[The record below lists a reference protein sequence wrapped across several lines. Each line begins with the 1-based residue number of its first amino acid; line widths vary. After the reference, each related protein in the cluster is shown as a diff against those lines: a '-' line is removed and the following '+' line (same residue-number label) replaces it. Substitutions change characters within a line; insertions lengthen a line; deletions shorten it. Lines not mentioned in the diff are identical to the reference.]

1 MQMREWLIP
10 EIPWADL
17 QLLDLQ
23 NFLSSNPLH
32 IFPIDL
38 PMRQIAPYNDIQT
51 LPTFQDP
58 STGKK
63 KKLIYGEEMSEERR
77 WEMQAIYQPALKA
90 DDSILQTP
98 NIVKQVA
105 WPT

>member
-1 MQMREWLIP
+1 
-10 EIPWADL
+10 
-17 QLLDLQ
+17 
-23 NFLSSNPLH
+23 
-32 IFPIDL
+32 
-38 PMRQIAPYNDIQT
+38 
-51 LPTFQDP
+51 
-58 STGKK
+58 
-63 KKLIYGEEMSEERR
+63 MSEERR